1 MNNPYGANQ
10 YQVDPR
16 QAKFLAN
23 YLDINSKTYSNC
35 LQSALDAG
43 FSQEYAENLLNL
55 MPKWLSESMDSML
68 DIKRLIKAEKVLDK
82 VLEMDAVDQE
92 GKLDNQLLKTQTDV
106 AKFVGSTIGKKKYST
121 KGDDATEKLADSIK
135 TIVINKNYAG
145 DNQSTTETN

>member
-23 YLDINSKTYSNC
+23 YLDINSETYSNC
-35 LQSALDAG
+35 LQSALNAG

-68 DIKRLIKAEKVLDK
+68 DMKRLKKAEKVLDK
-82 VLEMDAVDQE
+82 TLELEPINDE
-92 GKLDNQLLKTQTDV
+92 GKVDTQLLKVQTDV
-106 AKFVGSTIGKKKYST
+106 AKFVGSTIGKNKYST
-121 KGDDATEKLADSIK
+121 RNEITGKDGGKIEINIVKYEDSI
-135 TIVINKNYAG
+135 T
-145 DNQSTTETN
+145 S